1 MLIGISGKI
10 SSGKDTVGKIIC
22 YLTAQQKLHKDWK
35 HVKNIEFDHSIL
47 QFINNETPK
56 DFLYNKVF
64 NIKKYADK
72 LKDFVC
78 ILIGCTREQLE
89 DHEFKNKELG
99 EEWDKFAFYRE
110 NTIKPLRIYSYRE
123 EAEKD
128 VQIFKGGKVEIL
140 KMTPRLLLQIIGT
153 ECIRD
158 KVHPNAWVNALF
170 ADYKSNLCD
179 NGIFATIKMENGSTI
194 SWIPNPILEPN
205 SYPNWII
212 TDMRFPN
219 ELEAVKSR
227 GGISIRVNRDKTNN
241 EVTEKERISYARNQL
256 KSKYGIE
263 ISEYPNEVS
272 IKTDEHLYKNG
283 KLNSIYVAEFNELCD
298 SYKRKE
304 FKEHPSETALDDA
317 EFDYTIEN
325 NSTIEDLIHTV
336 SLILKREKII

>member
-10 SSGKDTVGKIIC
+10 GSGKDTVGKIIQ
-22 YLTAQQKLHKDWK
+22 YLLYMSEE
-35 HVKNIEFDHSIL
+35 VKGRYYPYDV
-47 QFINNETPK
+47 FIDELETVN
-56 DFLYNKVF
+56 FHGSVNYE
-64 NIKKYADK
+64 IKKFADK
-72 LKDFVC
+72 LKDFIC
-78 ILIGCTREQLE
+78 MLIGCTREQLE
-89 DHEFKNKELG
+89 DQEFKNKELG
-99 EEWDKFAFYRE
+99 EEWNCYIFNNGKKEELTLNYNIAKTLSAD
-110 NTIKPLRIYSYRE
+110 NRIISR
-123 EAEKD
+123 
-128 VQIFKGGKVEIL
+128 IL
-140 KMTPRLLLQIIGT
+140 TPRLLLQLLGT

-179 NGIFATIKMENGSTI
+179 NGIFATMKTENGSTI

-219 ELEAVKSR
+219 ELKAVKSR

-304 FKEHPSETALDDA
+304 FKEHLSETALDDA

-325 NSTIEDLIHTV
+325 NGTIEDLIHTV

>member
-1 MLIGISGKI
+1 MLVGISGKMG
-10 SSGKDTVGKIIC
+10 SGKNLVCTIIQG
-22 YLTAQQKLHKDWK
+22 LTAAKK
-35 HVKNIEFDHSIL
+35 HNIENPSF
-47 QFINNETPK
+47 EW
-56 DFLYNKVF
+56 
-64 NIKKYADK
+64 IKKYYINSIWEQKAFAGK
-72 LKDFVC
+72 LKQIASLLTGVSIEMF
-78 ILIGCTREQLE
+78 E
-89 DHEFKNKELG
+89 DQEFKNKKLP
-99 EEWDKFAFYRE
+99 EEWWYYILPNKIRVNYFDCNNGE
-110 NTIKPLRIYSYRE
+110 LIKNSKLI
-123 EAEKD
+123 KT
-128 VQIFKGGKVEIL
+128 
-140 KMTPRLLLQIIGT
+140 TPRLLLQIIGT

-179 NGIFATIKMENGSTI
+179 NGIFATMKTENGSTI

-325 NSTIEDLIHTV
+325 NGTIEDLIHTV